1 MSHKIRKQ
9 VMVARTPVHISTPLP
24 EAVLDYVVEY
34 VNEKFD
40 RHEKAI
46 IYKSSDEEKKID
58 TLVITLLDVAADLFS
73 ARQEINRLKQLEA
86 DAIKAIDETLNKHL
100 DDFT

>member
-1 MSHKIRKQ
+1 MSRKIRKQ

-24 EAVLDYVVEY
+24 EATLDNIVAYVD
-34 VNEKFD
+34 EKFN

-46 IYKSSDEEKKID
+46 SYKLSEEEKKID
-58 TLVITLLDVAADLFS
+58 ALIITLLEVAAELAVS
-73 ARQEINRLKQLEA
+73 KQEIKRLKQLEA
-86 DAIKAIDETLNKHL
+86 DAIKAIDDTLDKHL